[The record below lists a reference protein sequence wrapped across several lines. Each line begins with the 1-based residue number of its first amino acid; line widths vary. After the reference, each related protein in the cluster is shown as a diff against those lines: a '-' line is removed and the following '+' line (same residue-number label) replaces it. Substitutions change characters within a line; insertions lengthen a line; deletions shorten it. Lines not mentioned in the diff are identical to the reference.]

1 MQLFLL
7 GATGTTGSHLLDL
20 GLARGHRVTAFARS
34 PEKIAPR
41 AGLRIVAGDPRDPK
55 ALAAAMPGHDVV
67 LSCLGPRVPEAFRAS
82 TLMRD
87 CAAATVAAMP
97 QAGVSRLVIV
107 SAGPLFPGGDWR
119 IKLVR
124 RMLAN
129 HYRDL
134 AAIEGVVR
142 HSPVSWTIVRPPKLD
157 RGDDEAYRSEREAM
171 PEGAWSMTYRALAAC
186 LLDVA
191 EQAGVG
197 AVTLG
202 IAGKVAA

>member
-1 MQLFLL
+1 MRLFLL
-7 GATGTTGSHLLDL
+7 GATGSTGTHLLDL
-20 GLARGHRVTAFARS
+20 GLARGHTLTAFARS
-34 PEKIAPR
+34 PGKITPR
-41 AGLRIVAGDPRDPK
+41 EGLQIVAGDPLDPK
-55 ALAAAMPGHDVV
+55 ALAAAMPGHDAV
-67 LSCLGPRVPEAFRAS
+67 LSCLGPRVPEAFRAI

-87 CAAATVAAMP
+87 SAATTVAAMQ

-119 IKLVR
+119 VKLVR

-134 AAIEGVVR
+134 AAMEGVVR
-142 HSPVSWTIVRPPKLD
+142 RSRVSWTIVRPPKLD

-171 PEGAWSMTYRALAAC
+171 PQGAWSMTYRALAAC

-191 EQAGVG
+191 EQEGVG

-202 IAGKVAA
+202 LAGKVAA